1 MDLGLMLFIK
11 IATIKGQLLVFLN
24 QKWEEF
30 LVDIQIYHGHKNK
43 DSKKELVIHLYFH

>member
-30 LVDIQIYHGHKNK
+30 LVDTLIFHGQVNK
-43 DSKKELVIHLYFH
+43 DSNKEMVIHLYFH